1 MRKSFVV
8 LGEAQDKNFQSPT
21 EGVLLPMPVF
31 WRHLVGGEEAYLQ
44 GWNHERPVA
53 APAPPTAEG
62 MESLRAVDLGA
73 PTSGARL
80 HLVGDLIRLS
90 RYAHISPL
98 VCFRHGDTGAVRL
111 PPLGKWHGYANR
123 RYREAGFVAFSGYV
137 LPEP

>member
-80 HLVGDLIRLS
+80 NLVGDFVRLR
-90 RYAHISPL
+90 RYAHINRP
-98 VCFRHGDTGAVRL
+98 RL
-111 PPLGKWHGYANR
+111 FSAW
-123 RYREAGFVAFSGYV
+123 RYGSRPSSSAREVAWIC
-137 LPEP
+137 